1 MKEMKKAKRLLS
13 VLMAVSLA
21 GAAFAL
27 SVSATEF
34 TRKFNGVAGIDG
46 KKAGTS
52 SYKNNIVT
60 IDLPD
65 AGSLCWSYVPSATDL
80 SFQFR
85 VDVDKDPEFDWL
97 GINIT
102 NDGYALLGE
111 GTGLSTIF
119 FRTGDG
125 YCSRVVE
132 ADVMEWDAAV
142 AKQINEG
149 SLYDDN
155 NKAPQEGYAFGY
167 GEWITFSMKKNGSK
181 WDLKI
186 NGVDMVKTRYKGFD
200 EDMTRLLG
208 NGKITLSIF
217 TSGVPG
223 TVELKS
229 YTVPS
234 TPVTNTSSAASPN
247 SSSAVKPPVSS
258 TASATS
264 STVSMTS
271 TVNSTDSSVTTVES
285 APSSEAAVSS
295 ENVQSEG
302 NTNSEQQVLTSGAAD
317 DEGGNG
323 LVIGI
328 IIAVVVILAAGGITT
343 FLILKKKKQ

>member
-1 MKEMKKAKRLLS
+1 MKKAKRLLS
-13 VLMAVSLA
+13 VLMAVSLV
-21 GAAFAL
+21 GAFAL

-208 NGKITLSIF
+208 SGKITLSIF

-229 YTVPS
+229 YTEPGIS
-234 TPVTNTSSAASPN
+234 TNTSSVTPSK
-247 SSSAVKPPVSS
+247 SSSPTKPP
-258 TASATS
+258 A
-264 STVSMTS
+264 
-271 TVNSTDSSVTTVES
+271 SSVTPSASSNTDVTSTGSSADNSTTPVES
-285 APSSEAAVSS
+285 EDMSETVALPTESDVQD
-295 ENVQSEG
+295 ENTDSNQP
-302 NTNSEQQVLTSGAAD
+302 TLTSETSANQGSD
-317 DEGGNG
+317 G